1 MMIYQSILTASTL
14 LLMILTLSFYLSK
27 KSTLDLNKASAFQC
41 GFSNFSSPRL
51 SFSIHF
57 FMIAII
63 FLMFDIELALML
75 PMFISMKMMNS
86 LSWFISSWLITG
98 IIMYGLY
105 HEWMNGVIEWS
116 M

>member
-1 MMIYQSILTASTL
+1 MKIYQTILISMIL
-14 LLMILTLSFYLSK
+14 LMLLMILSFWLSK
-27 KSTLDLNKASAFQC
+27 KSILDINKTSPFEC

-63 FLMFDIELALML
+63 FLMFDIELVLML
-75 PMFISMKMMNS
+75 PMFISMKMLNS
-86 LSWFISSWLITG
+86 ISWFFSSWMISS

>member
-1 MMIYQSILTASTL
+1 MKIYQTIMIS
-14 LLMILTLSFYLSK
+14 LLMLNLLMSLSFYLSK
-27 KSTLDLNKASAFQC
+27 KSILDMNKTSPFEC
-41 GFSNFSSPRL
+41 GFSNFTSPRM

-75 PMFISMKMMNS
+75 PMFISIKMMN
-86 LSWFISSWLITG
+86 LTSWFLASWLISL
-98 IIMYGLY
+98 IITYGLY
-105 HEWMNGVIEWS
+105 HEWTNGVIEWS

>member
-1 MMIYQSILTASTL
+1 MKMIMSILISFIL
-14 LLMILTLSFYLSK
+14 VSFLMITSFLISK
-27 KSTLDLNKASAFQC
+27 KSYLDLNKASPFEC

-75 PMFISMKMMNS
+75 PMFISMKLMNS
-86 LSWFISSWLITG
+86 IVWFSSSWMVSSIIT
-98 IIMYGLY
+98 YGLF

>member
-1 MMIYQSILTASTL
+1 MKIYQSILISLTL
-14 LLMILTLSFYLSK
+14 LTLIMVVSFNLSK
-27 KSTLDLNKASAFQC
+27 KSTLDLNKTSPFEC
-41 GFSNFSSPRL
+41 GFSNFSSPRM

-63 FLMFDIELALML
+63 FLMFDIELVLML

-86 LSWFISSWLITG
+86 ISWFLSSLTISMIIT
-98 IIMYGLY
+98 YGLY